1 MSRILKASF
10 AAVLAGALILPIG
23 LGQQS
28 DSWPHA
34 ALSTIFRTAWANEI
48 STPEET
54 IKNAIIELR
63 RAANDEQK
71 RASAADTIHGILL
84 PRFNTRI
91 ITRRVLGKH
100 WKQASE
106 YQQKEFERLFI
117 QYICGFYAR
126 QGLLDAFQDDSGVTV
141 TFGQTVVE
149 GNSALVRM
157 NIREWGGTYR
167 VGFVMHTYDGVWKV
181 VDIRMEN
188 FSVIATKRSE
198 FGPHISQ
205 RGLGPIID
213 YLRKEVR
220 QYYQLAALPS

>member
-28 DSWPHA
+28 DRWSHA
-34 ALSTIFRTAWANEI
+34 ALSTIFRTTWANEI
-48 STPEET
+48 STPEGT

-63 RAANDEQK
+63 RAANDERK
-71 RASAADTIHGILL
+71 RASAADTIHEILR

-91 ITRRVLGKH
+91 ITRLVLGKH

-117 QYICGFYAR
+117 RYICGFYAG

-157 NIREWGGTYR
+157 NIRGWGSTHR
-167 VGFVMHTYDGVWKV
+167 VGFVMHNYDGVWKV
-181 VDIRMEN
+181 VDIRMDN

-205 RGLGPIID
+205 RGIGPIIE